1 AWKPVTAADIKRF
14 GYASVIV
21 PEYTVSRKGT
31 AVYNA
36 VQGEG
41 CIALMEQAAKGYTLT
56 RTYNIFAD
64 ANRGSK
70 ITRATGTPVT
80 VKIKLDKSLQKA
92 GRTFEMVG
100 VSANGA
106 TKVYPDLD
114 QDDSTITIACQ
125 NFYAFAV
132 AYKDKK
138 VK

>member
-1 AWKPVTAADIKRF
+1 
-14 GYASVIV
+14 
-21 PEYTVSRKGT
+21 
-31 AVYNA
+31 
-36 VQGEG
+36 
-41 CIALMEQAAKGYTLT
+41 MEQAAKGYTLI

-70 ITRATGTPVT
+70 TTRATGTPVT
-80 VKIKLDKSLQKA
+80 LKIKLDKSLQKK

-100 VSANGA
+100 VSANGI
-106 TKVYPDLD
+106 TNIYPDLD

-125 NFYAFAV
+125 NFYAFAL